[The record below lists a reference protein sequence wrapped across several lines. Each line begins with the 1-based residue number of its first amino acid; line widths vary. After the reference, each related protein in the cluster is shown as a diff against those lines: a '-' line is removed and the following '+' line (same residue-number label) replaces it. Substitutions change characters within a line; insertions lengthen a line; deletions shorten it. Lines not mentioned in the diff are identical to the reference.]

1 MVNQMGFYLSR
12 GQVLSERDDVDEF
25 VRKGHFG
32 PSSANFPEV
41 QTIFNDST
49 DHPNA
54 FLYNSAV
61 VSVLKRLMPNEEVME
76 EPSLQTIKQ
85 RWVEFS
91 KTFPLFRWVVWDP
104 VTLNVSIFLVS
115 NFRLSSGKF
124 FYEMIHRWLLPGKK
138 VNVSLFFG
146 IDFRIPDFDD
156 QIYTLAEIVVHL
168 NDITE
173 FEQALRNLPILETE
187 VRLGVSSVYHAAKI
201 LEIKGLAVDEK
212 TALIQER
219 ISSLLHHRPND
230 FDSDIFTQMQHFLIA
245 GRSEFKAPRE
255 VRQMV
260 RLIGYFYLMRREI
273 KQRMELLPERRH
285 LKMKIGL
292 TRLHLPFG
300 FKRVLGVLV
309 ALNFLKDNEVFE
321 DRYLVDA
328 LKRFVPTVD
337 LVQDSV
343 FIEHRKEEKI
353 LTMYLEVMKSNSSE
367 FTSEEIRLL
376 RRELGEDLK
385 KRVQQLTRPVFMPR
399 NEEEVMKNIVVLS
412 QELRYLRDIPQV
424 IISFDE
430 HTDSDISFTV
440 IMLRILLPHAS
451 SVQELFEKGAMSY
464 AFSIDRVKRVGTVW
478 RKYPKE
484 ASVVR
489 IRLPVAPF
497 VRSDH
502 SLDLFR
508 ARQAVLG
515 ELKQVIGEVRDY
527 NGGMIS
533 RQIEVFEKVQKALG
547 GAAKQQDLLL
557 ENFFHSI
564 LPIEQRGLLDPE
576 YIKNLFVMFLK
587 LTDIGA
593 SRNAETEMVAK
604 EEDRIL
610 YIIIRSED
618 LSLKSKVALRLEPL
632 GISSTSLPTVAVQMA
647 DTLYLGFIYFTGDS
661 NAREVFMETLRDCCQ
676 T

>member
-12 GQVLSERDDVDEF
+12 DQVLNERDDMDEF
-25 VRKGHFG
+25 VRKGQF
-32 PSSANFPEV
+32 SQSTANFPEV

-61 VSVLKRLMPNEEVME
+61 VSAIKRLMPAEEE
-76 EPSLQTIKQ
+76 ALDEPSLHTLKQ
-85 RWVEFS
+85 RWAEFRL
-91 KTFPLFRWVVWDP
+91 TFPLFRWVVWDP
-104 VTLNVSIFLVS
+104 VTLNISIFLVS
-115 NFRLSSGKF
+115 AFRIGAGKF

-138 VNVSLFFG
+138 VNIGLFFA

-156 QIYTLAEIVVHL
+156 HIYTLAEIVVHL
-168 NDITE
+168 NDIAE

-187 VRLGVSSVYHAAKI
+187 VRLGISSVYHAAKI

-219 ISSLLHHRPND
+219 ISSLLHYRPND

-260 RLIGYFYLMRREI
+260 RLICYFYLMRREI
-273 KQRMELLPERRH
+273 KHRMELLPERRH

-300 FKRVLGVLV
+300 YKRVLGILV

-321 DRYLVDA
+321 DRYLLHA
-328 LKRFVPTVD
+328 LQRFIPTVD

-343 FIEHRKEEKI
+343 FVEHRKEEKVMTI
-353 LTMYLEVMKSNSSE
+353 YLEVMKSNSNE
-367 FTSEEIRLL
+367 FTAEEIRLL

-399 NEEEVMKNIVVLS
+399 NEEEVMKNIVILS

-430 HTDSDISFTV
+430 HTDSEISFTV

-451 SVQELFEKGAMSY
+451 SIQGLFEKAAMSY

-515 ELKQVIGEVRDY
+515 ELRQVVGEVRDY

-587 LTDIGA
+587 LADSGS
-593 SRNAETEMVAK
+593 SRNGETEIVAK

-610 YIIIRSED
+610 YVLIRSED
-618 LSLKSKVALRLEPL
+618 LGLKSKVALRLEPL
-632 GISSTSLPTVAVQMA
+632 SIPSTLLPTVAIQMA
-647 DTLYLGFIYFTGDS
+647 DTLYLGFIYFTEDL
-661 NAREVFMETLRDCCQ
+661 NAREVFIETLKECI
-676 T
+676 

>member
-1 MVNQMGFYLSR
+1 MVNQMGFYLARS
-12 GQVLSERDDVDEF
+12 QVLNERDDMDDF
-25 VRKGHFG
+25 ARKGQYG
-32 PSSANFPEV
+32 TSSANFPEV

-61 VSVLKRLMPNEEVME
+61 VSALKRLMPVGEAMEEVSFKVLKE
-76 EPSLQTIKQ
+76 Q
-85 RWVEFS
+85 WAEFCS
-91 KTFPLFRWVVWDP
+91 TFPLFRWVVWDP

-115 NFRLSSGKF
+115 NFRISAGKF

-138 VNVSLFFG
+138 VNISLFFA

-156 QIYTLAEIVVHL
+156 QIYTLGEIVVHL
-168 NDITE
+168 NDIAE

-187 VRLGVSSVYHAAKI
+187 IRLGVSSVYHAAKI

-230 FDSDIFTQMQHFLIA
+230 FDSDIFIQMQHFLIA

-273 KQRMELLPERRH
+273 KHRMELLPEKRH
-285 LKMKIGL
+285 LKIKVGL
-292 TRLHLPFG
+292 TRLQLPFG
-300 FKRVLGVLV
+300 SKRVLGVLV

-321 DRYLVDA
+321 DRYLLEAIQYFIPVIE
-328 LKRFVPTVD
+328 LVP
-337 LVQDSV
+337 DSV

-353 LTMYLEVMKSNSSE
+353 IAMYLEVTKNNGME
-367 FTSEEIRLL
+367 FHGEEIRLL
-376 RRELGEDLK
+376 RRELSEDLK

-440 IMLRILLPHAS
+440 IILRILLPHANS
-451 SVQELFEKGAMSY
+451 IQELFEKASTAY
-464 AFSIDRVKRVGTVW
+464 PFSIDRIKRVGTVW

-484 ASVVR
+484 ASVLR
-489 IRLPVAPF
+489 IRLPADSF

-508 ARQAVLG
+508 ARQVVLG
-515 ELKQVIGEVRDY
+515 ELKRVMGEVRDY

-533 RQIEVFEKVQKALG
+533 RQIEVFEKLQKALG
-547 GAAKQQDLLL
+547 EAAKQKELLL

-564 LPIEQRGLLDPE
+564 SPVEQRGLLDPE
-576 YIKNLFVMFLK
+576 CIKNLFLLFLNLIDK
-587 LTDIGA
+587 GPSTDGKA
-593 SRNAETEMVAK
+593 EMVV
-604 EEDRIL
+604 EEENKIL
-610 YIIIRSED
+610 YAILNSED
-618 LSLKSKVALRLEPL
+618 LSIKNRVFHRLEPL
-632 GISSTSLPTVAVQMA
+632 GIPSGLLTSVAIQMV
-647 DTLYLGFIYFTGDS
+647 DTLYLGFIYFTEDLD
-661 NAREVFMETLRDCCQ
+661 AREVFVETLKESL
-676 T
+676 